1 MIGVIGSGSW
11 ATAIAK
17 ILSENC
23 NTINWWIREPQ
34 IIEGIQMSSHNP
46 LYLSQVAFNREKLN
60 LSNSIAEVIRQTDDI
75 VLVVPAA
82 FVDASLQGVT
92 PEMLKGKRIHSAV
105 KGIIP
110 ETNQI
115 VAHYL
120 EDKFN
125 IPTKNISIVSGP
137 SHAEEIAQEKL
148 TFLTVASENKQL
160 AENVSEMFNNR
171 YVRTVLSEDIYGIE
185 YGAVLKNIYAL
196 ATGIYKG
203 LGYGDNFIA
212 VLISNAMREMD
223 DFIQTKHPMDS
234 RQLENF
240 AYLGDLL
247 VTAYSQHSRNR
258 TFGTMI
264 GSGYSVKSAML
275 EMKMVAE
282 GYYATKCIY
291 RMCKEKNISMPIVEA
306 VYNVLYESASP
317 AVQMRLLSERLI

>member
-34 IIEGIQMSSHNP
+34 IVEGIQSSSHNP
-46 LYLSQVAFNREKLN
+46 LYLSQVAFNKN
-60 LSNSIAEVIRQTDDI
+60 KINISNSIEEVIRKTDDI

-82 FVDASLQGVT
+82 FLDTSLQGIT
-92 PEMLKGKRIHSAV
+92 PEMLQGKRIHSAI
-105 KGIIP
+105 KGIVP

-125 IPTKNISIVSGP
+125 ILSENISIISGP

-148 TFLTVASENKQL
+148 TFLTVASENQEMAK
-160 AENVSEMFNNR
+160 NISETFNNR

-223 DFIQTKHPMDS
+223 DFIQTQHPMDS

-264 GSGYSVKSAML
+264 GSGYSVKSAIL

-291 RMCKEKNISMPIVEA
+291 RMCQEKSIQMPIVES
-306 VYNVLYESASP
+306 VYKVLYESVSP
-317 AVQMRLLSERLI
+317 RVQMAFLLDKLS